1 MNTFQTSTTVRD
13 SEAEQVLRDLL
24 AHIGE
29 HNIIATRQ
37 DNTWILDYRGAR
49 IAFSTGPSVLH
60 AQVTAPTREALYEA
74 RMLAYYHIIEFS
86 HCAPDAIQW
95 QGDDVQLSRP
105 PAFRL
110 ITAESV
116 QDLSPHMRRIRF
128 CGEDLERYA
137 PDDNIHCKLIFPQPG
152 DTAPVWPTLAPDGTP
167 QFPKGDKRL
176 NIRTYTLRRID
187 AAAGWFD
194 VDFVL
199 HEDAGPGSAWAAQAT
214 PGQQIGLSG
223 PGGST
228 ARHAGWML
236 LAGDETALPA
246 IARIGEA
253 LPADTRG
260 VVLVEVQDAAEQ
272 ILLRLPP
279 NMSLQWLHRGAAA
292 PGTTTLL
299 ADAIQASSIEP
310 GADRY
315 VWVAAEFTTA
325 QTIRGWLRNTLG
337 MGVKEQLVVAYW
349 RRGLDETQMKGRPAG
364 QADASAR
371 NGTRS

>member
-1 MNTFQTSTTVRD
+1 MNTFQTSTAVRGIA
-13 SEAEQVLRDLL
+13 AEQVLRDLL

-37 DNTWILDYRGAR
+37 DDTWLLDYRGAR
-49 IAFSTGPSVLH
+49 ITFSTEPTVLH
-60 AQVTAPTREALYEA
+60 AQVIAPTPEALYEA

-86 HCAPDAIQW
+86 HCAPDAIHW
-95 QGDDVQLSRP
+95 QGDEVQLSRP

-116 QDLSPHMRRIRF
+116 RDLGPHMRRIRF
-128 CGEDLERYA
+128 RGEDLDRYA

-152 DTAPVWPTLAPDGTP
+152 DTAPEWPTLAADGTP
-167 QFPKGDKRL
+167 QFPKGDRRL

-199 HEDAGPGSAWAAQAT
+199 HEDAGPGSTWAAQAE
-214 PGQQIGLSG
+214 PGQRIGLSG

-228 ARHAGWML
+228 ARQAGWML

-260 VVLVEVQDAAEQ
+260 AVLVEVQDAADQ
-272 ILLRLPP
+272 IPLRLPP
-279 NMSLQWLHRGAAA
+279 GMTLQWLHRGAAA

-299 ADAIQASSIEP
+299 TSAIQASAIAP
-310 GADRY
+310 GPDRY
-315 VWVAAEFTTA
+315 VWVGAEFDTA
-325 QTIRGWLRNTLG
+325 QAVRGWLRNTLG
-337 MGVKEQLVVAYW
+337 FGGKEQLVVAYW
-349 RRGLDETQMKGRPAG
+349 RRGLDETQMKSRPAEHTN
-364 QADASAR
+364 APAR
-371 NGTRS
+371 RGARS